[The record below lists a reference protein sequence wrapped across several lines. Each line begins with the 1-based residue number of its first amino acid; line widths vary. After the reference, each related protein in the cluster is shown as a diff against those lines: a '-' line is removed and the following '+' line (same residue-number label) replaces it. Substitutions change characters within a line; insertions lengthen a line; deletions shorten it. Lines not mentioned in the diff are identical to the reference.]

1 MRHLC
6 YLYENVPEKGDALT
20 MFYLLLAVICS
31 ASMAIAL
38 KYFQHQEGNR
48 YSIIIG
54 NYLTCIIIA
63 FIMLPDKS
71 SVFKGEA
78 ATVICGL
85 AGGFFFVAALIA
97 MQNSIRVNGAILTTA
112 FSRLGLLVPLAVSFF
127 LFGDRPG
134 LRRII
139 GICLVLLSLW
149 LLRDEERSDE
159 NPGSAGS
166 GSLMLL
172 LLTLLFFGAGDSI
185 SKVFENVGSRQQD
198 SLLFFYL
205 FVTAAVLTAILAFFE
220 YRKTGRKILP
230 KEMAAGIA
238 VGIPNYFA
246 SSFLLQAVVR
256 LPAFF
261 VYPANSTGT
270 ILLVMAV
277 SALIF
282 GERPGKRQWAG
293 IICILAA
300 LLCLS

>member
-1 MRHLC
+1 ML
-6 YLYENVPEKGDALT
+6 YLI
-20 MFYLLLAVICS
+20 LAVICS

-38 KYFQHQEGNR
+38 KFFQHQEGNR

-54 NYLTCIIIA
+54 NYLTCVLIA
-63 FIMLPDKS
+63 FIMLPDKTL
-71 SVFKGEA
+71 VFRGET
-78 ATVICGL
+78 ATVLCGL

-134 LRRII
+134 LEQII
-139 GICLVLLSLW
+139 GIILVLLALW
-149 LLRDEERSDE
+149 LLRDEEGESMS
-159 NPGSAGS
+159 GSGES
-166 GSLMLL
+166 GSLVLL

-205 FVTAAVLTAILAFFE
+205 FLTAGVLTALLAFLE
-220 YRKTGRKILP
+220 YRRTGKGIRIR
-230 KEMAAGIA
+230 EMAAGIA

-261 VYPANSTGT
+261 AYPANSTGT

-277 SALIF
+277 SALFF
-282 GERPGKRQWAG
+282 GERPGKRQWMG
-293 IICILAA
+293 ILCILAA
-300 LLCLS
+300 LVCLS

>member
-1 MRHLC
+1 MRSGRRILFCRGSDCHAEQHPGKRRHPHHCLFQA
-6 YLYENVPEKGDALT
+6 GSAGASGRQ
-20 MFYLLLAVICS
+20 LL
-31 ASMAIAL
+31 
-38 KYFQHQEGNR
+38 
-48 YSIIIG
+48 
-54 NYLTCIIIA
+54 
-63 FIMLPDKS
+63 P
-71 SVFKGEA
+71 
-78 ATVICGL
+78 
-85 AGGFFFVAALIA
+85 
-97 MQNSIRVNGAILTTA
+97 
-112 FSRLGLLVPLAVSFF
+112 
-127 LFGDRPG
+127 FGDRPG

-139 GICLVLLSLW
+139 GICLVLVSLW

-159 NPGSAGS
+159 NPDSAGS

-185 SKVFENVGSRQQD
+185 SKVFENIGSRQQD

-220 YRKTGRKILP
+220 YRKTGKRILLR
-230 KEMAAGIA
+230 EMTAGIA

-277 SALIF
+277 SALAF

-293 IICILAA
+293 IICILVA